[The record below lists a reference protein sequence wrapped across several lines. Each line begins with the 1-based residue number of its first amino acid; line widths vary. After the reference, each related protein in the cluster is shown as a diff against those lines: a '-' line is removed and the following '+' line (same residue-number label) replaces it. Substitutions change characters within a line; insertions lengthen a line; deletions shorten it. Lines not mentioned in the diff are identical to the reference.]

1 MHFEIQEQF
10 TIDTFIF
17 EKWGVLKN
25 LVSHNHT
32 NKQKK
37 NAHTYIPIY
46 KTHTLQ
52 QCVCVRCLTN
62 CYFILKRILNI
73 AYPYTKIVKPL
84 FFCN

>member
-37 NAHTYIPIY
+37 NTHTPIY
-46 KTHTLQ
+46 LYTRRTH
-52 QCVCVRCLTN
+52 CSSVCV
-62 CYFILKRILNI
+62 YD
-73 AYPYTKIVKPL
+73 A
-84 FFCN
+84 

>member
-37 NAHTYIPIY
+37 THTPIY
-46 KTHTLQ
+46 LYTRRTH
-52 QCVCVRCLTN
+52 CSSVCV
-62 CYFILKRILNI
+62 YD
-73 AYPYTKIVKPL
+73 A
-84 FFCN
+84 